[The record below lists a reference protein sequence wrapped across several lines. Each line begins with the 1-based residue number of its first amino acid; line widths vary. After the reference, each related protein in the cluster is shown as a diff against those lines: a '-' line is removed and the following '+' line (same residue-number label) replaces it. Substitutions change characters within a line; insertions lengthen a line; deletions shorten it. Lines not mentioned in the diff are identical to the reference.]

1 MKKREMK
8 ERDKKAE
15 RKKDRV
21 KNVERDE
28 KARKKND
35 RE

>member
-1 MKKREMK
+1 MK
-8 ERDKKAE
+8 ERDKKTE

-28 KARKKND
+28 KAKKKND